1 MEKYIT
7 NPNNAEKAL
16 KKLIEKYGYDTSLI
30 HQKADKLLCR
40 ILKELGFDKVVEIFE
55 DLYKWYH

>member
-1 MEKYIT
+1 MKNYVT

-16 KKLIEKYGYDTSLI
+16 KELIEKYGYDTSLC

-40 ILKELGFDKVVEIFE
+40 ILKELGFENVVKIFE
-55 DLYKWYH
+55 ELNKWYH